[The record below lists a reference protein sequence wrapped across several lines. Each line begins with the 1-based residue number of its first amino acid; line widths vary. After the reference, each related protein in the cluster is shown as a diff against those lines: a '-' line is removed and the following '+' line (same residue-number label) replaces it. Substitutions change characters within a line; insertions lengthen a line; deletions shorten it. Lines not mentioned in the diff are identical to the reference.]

1 MRKYFRIL
9 PIARQ
14 WPVGTHG
21 AIVRTKQQ
29 SLSRITNVVRP
40 QQWSHA
46 LGNDT
51 AGRGNGQMAA
61 IPLSQNHKQLITV
74 HIQIVLV
81 DRL

>member
-1 MRKYFRIL
+1 MWFA
-9 PIARQ
+9 PSN
-14 WPVGTHG
+14 GHT
-21 AIVRTKQQ
+21 
-29 SLSRITNVVRP
+29 
-40 QQWSHA
+40 A

-81 DRL
+81 DRPGRV